1 MSEPIFKLDFKTFV
15 RSPFAYLFFIVLTG
29 LIYLGRTLI
38 ASKDAE
44 IANQIK
50 QIEDC
55 DSERKAD
62 KKMMQEIIFQKELK
76 DKLNGQ

>member
-44 IANQIK
+44 ISNQMK

-55 DSERKAD
+55 DAERKAD

-76 DKLNGQ
+76 DKLNGE

>member
-15 RSPFAYLFFIVLTG
+15 RSPFAYLFFIVLTA

-44 IANQIK
+44 IANQVK

-55 DSERKAD
+55 DNERRAD
-62 KKMMQEIIFQKELK
+62 KKMMQDIIFQKELK
-76 DKLNGQ
+76 DKLDGE

>member
-29 LIYLGRTLI
+29 MIYLGRTLI

-44 IANQIK
+44 ISNQIK
-50 QIEDC
+50 LIEDC
-55 DSERKAD
+55 DAERKAD
-62 KKMMQEIIFQKELK
+62 KQMMREIIFQKELK
-76 DKLNGQ
+76 DKLDGE